1 MIINIIAT
9 LIIMIITILIILIM
23 TLIITSFVMG
33 KVADIRSRSLWDP
46 GSRIP
51 LSLDY
56 QTPFCRG
63 SFSIVWAFVL
73 VSLFS
78 RQSLE
83 WKHKRINCFIVI
95 TVRFGVKYIKINL
108 LYSHYLSSE
117 AIGSFE
123 NCLIWNCGWHLF
135 MSRDHFLGNATAIW
149 LIAGADFNWKT

>member
-1 MIINIIAT
+1 MVLIMIILMLIVMVIMVYDHHHCLCPRWNCWHKGPVAATPNLMVIILIAI
-9 LIIMIITILIILIM
+9 LIIMIIMIIIILTILIM
-23 TLIITSFVMG
+23 SLIITSFVMG

-108 LYSHYLSSE
+108 LYSHYL
-117 AIGSFE
+117 
-123 NCLIWNCGWHLF
+123 
-135 MSRDHFLGNATAIW
+135 
-149 LIAGADFNWKT
+149 